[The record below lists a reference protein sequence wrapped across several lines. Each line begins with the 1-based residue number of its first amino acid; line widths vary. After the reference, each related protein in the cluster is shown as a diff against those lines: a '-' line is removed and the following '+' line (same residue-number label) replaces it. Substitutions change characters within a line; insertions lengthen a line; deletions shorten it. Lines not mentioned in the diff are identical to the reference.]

1 MDATENACQ
10 VVRIGWK
17 RSKSSDLP
25 IGGAR
30 QHPDWSNA
38 FRDHADMLSIHMVA
52 DGFGS
57 HAGVLSTH
65 MHLQTVGTTQKGL
78 QMCPKSS
85 NDAKLNQNC

>member
-30 QHPDWSNA
+30 QHPDRSNA
-38 FRDHADMLSIHMVA
+38 FRDHADTLSVRMAA

-57 HAGVLSTH
+57 HAGVSSTRT
-65 MHLQTVGTTQKGL
+65 HLQTVGTTQKGL
-78 QMCPKSS
+78 QTCPKSS
-85 NDAKLNQNC
+85 NDAESNQNC